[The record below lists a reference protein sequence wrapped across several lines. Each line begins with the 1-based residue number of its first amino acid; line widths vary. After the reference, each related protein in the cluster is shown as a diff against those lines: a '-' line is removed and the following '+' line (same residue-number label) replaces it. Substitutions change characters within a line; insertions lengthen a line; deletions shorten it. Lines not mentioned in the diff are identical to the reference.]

1 MTSLH
6 LDQEACQ
13 AIASRLE
20 NAQATLKNS
29 LHSLTSITESIVG
42 GAWISPSADEYLDQ
56 FNEIGDHLR
65 LQADE
70 LEALARVLQ
79 TEIAA
84 WNSAASKLGG

>member
-6 LDQEACQ
+6 MDQEACQ

-20 NAQATLKNS
+20 NAQAMLRNS
-29 LHSLTSITESIVG
+29 LRNMTSITESVVG
-42 GAWISPSADEYLDQ
+42 AAWISPSANEYLDQ
-56 FNEIGDHLR
+56 FTEIGDHLR

-84 WNSAASKLGG
+84 WNSAASRLGG